1 MTTPMFSSRIPT
13 SGPSGN
19 IFVIL
24 GRARSLLEQIGR
36 PREEIDELSRVVLEA
51 KSYEEACDHVRRYF
65 PLEDDD

>member
-1 MTTPMFSSRIPT
+1 
-13 SGPSGN
+13 
-19 IFVIL
+19 VIL